1 MVDFVWL
8 TMVFTW
14 TNQLR
19 LLVMKTLR
27 YLSEDV
33 MVMLLVGV
41 GLAPRMLPPVR
52 FDQRVFAKVM
62 SSVFNTSGLPP

>member
-1 MVDFVWL
+1 
-8 TMVFTW
+8 
-14 TNQLR
+14 
-19 LLVMKTLR
+19 MKTLR